1 MNIQRSTLVC
11 ATVLAASM
19 SATYAGPCSPEITR
33 VRQVIDARIHAKAG
47 AVDASESTAAKMH
60 RQPTPRSIGAAEVTG
75 GQTSPEE
82 YNAVEAAMARAVEAD
97 RAGNQSACEQALA
110 DAKRAVGLPS
120 TQNDDARR

>member
-11 ATVLAASM
+11 ATVIAISM

-33 VRQVIDARIHAKAG
+33 VEGMINARVLAKAG
-47 AVDASESTAAKMH
+47 AAHASESTAAKMH

-97 RAGNQSACEQALA
+97 SAGNQSACEQALA
-110 DAKRAVGLPS
+110 DAKRAMDLPS
-120 TQNDDARR
+120 TELNRS